1 MPRHVVSGPHEID
14 VLVGRR
20 MAERRHALGL
30 NQTALGVA
38 IGVTFQ
44 QVQKYE
50 RGANRVSASKLWQ
63 AAQALAVPITYFFD
77 GAEAAGDVLS
87 PPVTR
92 QSSELQHLFAD
103 LRPNAQRLVL
113 ELARQ
118 LSGEK

>member
-1 MPRHVVSGPHEID
+1 PPHDRPHPID
-14 VLVGRR
+14 ILVGRR
-20 MAERRHALGL
+20 MAERRLVAGMNQSDLGR
-30 NQTALGVA
+30 A

-77 GAEAAGDVLS
+77 GAEAAGDVQT

-103 LRPNAQRLVL
+103 LAPNAQRLVL
-113 ELARQ
+113 ELAHQ